1 MIKIII
7 SLFIFLIFSNFSPAF
22 AEYYLTLRSDEVNL
36 RHGPSFS
43 HPIKLIYEKK
53 FLPVLVIDKSYNFR
67 KIIDHENNSGW
78 IHISQL
84 SKKKAALSILDELIV
99 FQKPSIYSKP
109 LVKLE
114 IGRLCLVKK
123 CKNNWC
129 KIKTGNYIGWI
140 KKQKAHTFVFKK
152 GLNGLF
158 FKGLRTI
165 E

>member
-1 MIKIII
+1 MFYINRILFFYFIILIGSI
-7 SLFIFLIFSNFSPAF
+7 SF
-22 AEYYLTLRSDEVNL
+22 ADEGYYLTLRNDKVNL
-36 RHGPSFS
+36 RQGPSLNY
-43 HPIKLIYEKK
+43 PIKLVYNKK
-53 FLPVLVIDKSYNFR
+53 FLPILIKDKSGNFR
-67 KIIDHENNSGW
+67 KVLDHENNSGW

-129 KIKTGNYIGWI
+129 KIKTGGYSGWVE
-140 KKQKAHTFVFKK
+140 KQ
-152 GLNGLF
+152 N
-158 FKGLRTI
+158 LRGRL
-165 E
+165 